1 MPNGPSTEEP
11 APAEHGPFGP
21 AASGEPPPP
30 KLEPRVPSTARP
42 RAAPSTAL
50 SSRWDAWLPLLNN
63 RAILSGLGLVI
74 VLLLTAIVLV
84 SIGHGNQGT
93 HRAVVAIVTPEAN
106 STALPRGSLSGHIV
120 TTASVRN
127 GPNATYSLL
136 GTVPKGASVAVI
148 GRNSDES
155 WLQIRYPP
163 GSSLLGWVDAQFLE
177 TTGDVS
183 LLGVAGPGP
192 GPSVPL
198 PTGSAPPTAIPT
210 AEEATPTPTEE
221 APQSATATPTL
232 EAQLTPTEQ
241 PQQTPT
247 LAPQPTATPL
257 G

>member
-1 MPNGPSTEEP
+1 V
-11 APAEHGPFGP
+11 EHGPFGRS
-21 AASGEPPPP
+21 ASGEPPPP
-30 KLEPRVPSTARP
+30 KLEPRVPSAARP
-42 RAAPSTAL
+42 RAAPAL

-93 HRAVVAIVTPEAN
+93 HRAVVAIPTTEPD

-120 TTASVRN
+120 TTASLRN
-127 GPNATYSLL
+127 GPDSTYALL

-183 LLGVAGPGP
+183 LLAVAGPGP
-192 GPSVPL
+192 GPSVPR

-210 AEEATPTPTEE
+210 EEEATPTPAEE
-221 APQSATATPTL
+221 ATPSATATPTL
-232 EAQLTPTEQ
+232 EAQPTPTEQ

-247 LAPQPTATPL
+247 LAPQPTPTLAPQPTATPL

>member
-1 MPNGPSTEEP
+1 MPNGPPTEEP
-11 APAEHGPFGP
+11 ASAEHEPFDPSAP
-21 AASGEPPPP
+21 AEPPPP
-30 KLEPRVPSTARP
+30 KLEPRVPIAARP
-42 RAAPSTAL
+42 RPTTAL

-74 VLLLTAIVLV
+74 VLLLIAIVLV
-84 SIGHGNQGT
+84 SIGHGNDT
-93 HRAVVAIVTPEAN
+93 HRAVVAIPTPDAN

-120 TTASVRN
+120 TTASLRN
-127 GPNATYSLL
+127 GPDATYSLL

-148 GRNSDES
+148 GRNQDES

-183 LLGVAGPGP
+183 LLAVAGPGP
-192 GPSVPL
+192 GPSVPR
-198 PTGSAPPTAIPT
+198 PTGSAPPTATPT
-210 AEEATPTPTEE
+210 EEEATPTPTEE
-221 APQSATATPTL
+221 TTPSATATATVETKPTS
-232 EAQLTPTEQ
+232 TEQ

-247 LAPQPTATPL
+247 VAPQPTATPR